1 MEHVARY
8 ERVKKTTAAGAD
20 STLASWRCATGFWS
34 TDHLAAAN
42 CFPIVA
48 PTHRAISRVD
58 IPAFFNLMQSRTRR
72 MDILSIGFESLLG
85 KAETADPNEVGSGAF
100 SRANSSRNQGRNY
113 LGMVSDLCRN
123 HHRSSAVPHI

>member
-8 ERVKKTTAAGAD
+8 ERVKKTTSAGAD

-72 MDILSIGFESLLG
+72 MDILSIGFEFL
-85 KAETADPNEVGSGAF
+85 PWQ
-100 SRANSSRNQGRNY
+100 SRNSG
-113 LGMVSDLCRN
+113 
-123 HHRSSAVPHI
+123 PK